1 MTSQTVDFDDRVVT
15 HPEMTKLIIDAM
27 TTTRAN
33 IDRLCQDSGFTKS
46 VAEAANVLIGAL
58 RTGKRVLVCGNGGS
72 MSDAMHFAEELT
84 GNFRSHRQPL
94 GAIALSDSA
103 HLTCVAND
111 FGYEQVFARG
121 VEAHGRPGDVL
132 IGISTSGE
140 SPNVLAAVSSATDLG
155 MWTIGIIGRTQS
167 RLAEAVDFAVVT
179 DVESKWADRV
189 QELHIIVIHMLV
201 ELIEAGLF
209 GTNSGA

>member
-1 MTSQTVDFDDRVVT
+1 MTSNTLHLGDRVVA
-15 HPEMTKLIIDAM
+15 HPEMTKLILDAM

-33 IDRLCQDSGFTKS
+33 IDNLCKDSDFTQS
-46 VAEAANVLIGAL
+46 VVEAANVLIGAL
-58 RTGKRVLVCGNGGS
+58 RANKRVLTCGNGGS

-84 GNFRSHRQPL
+84 GNFRSHRRPL

-121 VEAHGRPGDVL
+121 VEAHGGPGDVL
-132 IGISTSGE
+132 IGLSTSGE
-140 SPNVLAAVSSATDLG
+140 SQNVLAAVSSARDLG
-155 MWTIGIIGRTQS
+155 LWTIGIVGRTQS
-167 RLAEAVDFAVVT
+167 RLAEAVDIAVVT
-179 DVESKWADRV
+179 DVGSKWADRV
-189 QELHIIVIHMLV
+189 QELHIIVIHMLI

-209 GTNSGA
+209 GPNH